1 MTKLVWSV
9 CALAAIAVVF
19 SAGTATAQGVTSAAV
34 AGRVTDDAGAPVA
47 SAVVAISNPSTGQRY
62 SRRSTDDGRYNFES
76 VEVGGPYTL
85 EIRAL
90 GFESARSA
98 PFQLALGQRL
108 EVSLRLKR
116 APLEVAPVTITAESD
131 PLMSRSRSG
140 AQTSVSDSAI
150 HRLPSLSRNFTDF
163 IQTVPQVTSFGG
175 PGSGNGPI
183 IGGQN
188 NRFNNIQI
196 DGGVNNDVFGLASS
210 GTPGG
215 QANAHPISIE
225 AVREYQVLL
234 APYDVRQGSFTGGL
248 VNAVT
253 KSGTNQWHG
262 STFGY
267 YQNQGLVGND
277 TSGKGS
283 TDFTQGQYGLSLGGP
298 IIRDRVRF
306 FGATDLQS
314 RNAPFSGQ
322 QIGSNPAGGLDSVGV
337 GITQATAD
345 SVQAILR
352 RAYGFDPGSWQSPTL
367 GNPDHNYFGK
377 INAQLAPNSQLE
389 LSHNWVDASQDN
401 LIHNS
406 TQTGFRDGYQ
416 LSNSGYQFGTITHT
430 TRAKLTQ
437 QLSSVYSNELL
448 LGYQTIRDKRQLPNR
463 VPLIL
468 VGGDRAGTNVAAG
481 ADRFSQANSLDQ
493 DIYEVTDNLTIPV
506 GAHLVTIGT
515 HNEFFH
521 FHNVFF
527 PASIGV
533 WSFANIDSLRK
544 AVPFRFERALPG
556 PLRPDGPTADFHVR
570 QYGGYIQD
578 EWSPR
583 PGLTVTAGLRVDVP
597 TNDKPVTN
605 PVLDTSVL
613 KINTGA
619 FPSGNALWSP
629 RAGFNY
635 DVRGDGT
642 TIVRGGLGIFSGR
655 PPYVWISNA
664 FGNTGLEQSTI
675 ICTGTNVPAFTVD
688 PNAQPTSC
696 GPTGPPAAATINYFD
711 KSFRFPQDWKASF
724 GVDHRLPWQMVGTF
738 DFLYTRAIN
747 QFYLT
752 DVNLQGVIASAG
764 GEGGRPVYGTFNATT
779 GAATAAR
786 LTSSFRQVI
795 LHENKSGDH
804 SFSLTG
810 QLQKRFSDNVE
821 FNVGYTYSHTEDLF
835 SLTSSIASSNLNF
848 AALDGT
854 LANRNLRTS
863 AFDLPHKIT
872 ASGSVTLPYRV
883 NLSVIY
889 VGQSGFPYS
898 YTVQGD
904 ANGDGIS
911 GNDMV
916 YVPRDSFDI
925 TMKNPADYTT
935 LNSYINGEDCL
946 RNNRGRLLP
955 RNSCRNAWTNFLNAR
970 LGKVFPTVNGQSI
983 EITADFFNVLNMIS
997 GDWGLIRQT
1006 APFEEQAMLR
1016 LSGYDTTN
1024 NRGIYTLFLP
1034 PRNQVQINS
1043 SRWRIQLGAKY
1054 AF

>member
-1 MTKLVWSV
+1 MKRLVCSV
-9 CALAAIAVVF
+9 WLLAAAAVVVPVRR
-19 SAGTATAQGVTSAAV
+19 ATAQGVTSAAV
-34 AGRVTDDAGAPVA
+34 AGRVTDEAGAPA
-47 SAVVAISNPSTGQRY
+47 AALITLTNGSTGQRY
-62 SRRSTDDGRYNFES
+62 ERRSTDDGRYNFEN
-76 VEVGGPYTL
+76 VTVGGPYTVRT
-85 EIRAL
+85 RAL
-90 GFESARSA
+90 GFEAAQSA
-98 PFQLALGQRL
+98 PFQLSLGQRL
-108 EVSLRLKR
+108 ELNLSLKR
-116 APLEVAPVTITAESD
+116 AAVEVSAVTITAESD
-131 PLMSRSRSG
+131 PLASRSRTG

-150 HRLPSLSRNFTDF
+150 HRLPSLSRSFTDF

-183 IGGQN
+183 VGGQN

-253 KSGTNQWHG
+253 KSGTNEWHG
-262 STFGY
+262 SAFSY
-267 YQNQGLVGND
+267 YQNQSLVGND
-277 TSGKGS
+277 TSGAGS
-283 TDFTQGQYGLSLGGP
+283 TNFTQGQYGLSLGGP
-298 IIRDRVRF
+298 IVRDRVHF
-306 FGATDLQS
+306 FGATDIES

-322 QIGSNPAGGLDSVGV
+322 QIGPNPTGGLDSVGV
-337 GITQATAD
+337 GITQRTAD
-345 SVQAILR
+345 SVQAILK
-352 RAYGFDPGSWQSPTL
+352 RAYGFDPGSWLSPTL

-377 INAQLAPNSQLE
+377 IDAQLAPNSQLE

-416 LSNSGYQFGTITHT
+416 LSNSGYLFGTVTHT

-437 QLSSVYSNELL
+437 QISSVYSNELL
-448 LGYQTIRDKRQLPNR
+448 LGYQTIRDKRHLPNQ

-468 VGGDRAGTNVAAG
+468 VGGDRTGTNVAAG

-533 WSFANIDSLRK
+533 WSFANFDSLRSG
-544 AVPFRFERALPG
+544 APFRFERAIPG

-583 PGLTVTAGLRVDVP
+583 AGLTITTGVRVDVP
-597 TNDKPVTN
+597 TNDTPVTN

-613 KINTGA
+613 KVNTGA
-619 FPSGNALWSP
+619 FPTGNALWSP
-629 RAGFNY
+629 RVGFNY
-635 DVRGDGT
+635 DVRGDGST
-642 TIVRGGLGIFSGR
+642 LVRGGLGIFSGR

-675 ICTGTNVPAFTVD
+675 ICTGANVPAFTVN

-711 KSFRFPQDWKASF
+711 KNFKFPQDWKAAF

-738 DFLYTRAIN
+738 DFLYTRTLN

-764 GEGGRPVYGTFNATT
+764 GEGGRPVYGTFNALT
-779 GAATAAR
+779 GAATPAR

-810 QLQKRFSDNVE
+810 QLQKRFSDNFE
-821 FNVGYTYSHTEDLF
+821 FDVGYTYSHTKDLF

-863 AFDLPHKIT
+863 AFDVPHKIT
-872 ASGSVTLPYRV
+872 ASGTVTLPYRV
-883 NLSVIY
+883 NFSMIY
-889 VGQSGFPYS
+889 IGQSGFPYG
-898 YTVQGD
+898 YTVLGD

-935 LNSYINGEDCL
+935 LNGYINGEDCL

-955 RNSCRNAWTNFLNAR
+955 RNSCRNPWTNFLNAR

-983 EITADFFNVLNMIS
+983 EVTADFFNVLNMIN

-1016 LSGYDTTN
+1016 LSGYDATN
-1024 NRGIYTLFLP
+1024 GRGIYNLFLP
-1034 PRNQVQINS
+1034 PRNQVQTNS